1 MAGAIRPLFFMKLDN
16 DWQQSFNSL
25 DNKDNAFLEEA
36 LSLLFKL
43 DRKALHSKASLISL
57 ISKLIAT
64 IDTTLSEQLD
74 DIIHQPD
81 FQKLERNWLGLKQL
95 SSLPVSYQRTRVKLL
110 DMSWSEVSSDVNQAY
125 STKTSDLYNK
135 IGNAELNTLG
145 GQPFGCIAFSH
156 PISMDIDFDA
166 DYDDLFTLE
175 LLGKLGESTLC
186 PMLFSPEPKF
196 FGEQGADWLSD
207 TDRIN
212 KILTGPD
219 FIAWQELRS
228 KPSSRFIGMALPQI
242 RVRKAY
248 KNRKV
253 GFIYN
258 EEGQGTWG
266 LANIA
271 FVSTI
276 MREFQRVN
284 WFGFLKSR
292 WNDKLQ
298 GAVVNLPHNY
308 YFDSYLEQPVIDVAL
323 FGQISNFYA
332 QSGFV
337 PLTKSPLTNKFY
349 FNGNN
354 SIWQCGHSD
363 NDKVL
368 TQIQTTLMSCRIAH
382 CLKVQVREM
391 IGSFSS
397 AAECELYLTQWIE
410 KFSSNVSFA
419 NEETL
424 SKYPLS
430 FAKIS
435 VTESS
440 TQTGSFSCT
449 LRIVPQYQFDY
460 FSGEVVLT
468 TNLDEVA

>member
-1 MAGAIRPLFFMKLDN
+1 MKLN
-16 DWQQSFNSL
+16 TEWQEQFNSL
-25 DNKDNAFLEEA
+25 DNTDNTFLVEA
-36 LSLLFKL
+36 LSLLSEL
-43 DRKALHSKASLISL
+43 DKQALRSKASLISL

-64 IDTTLSEQLD
+64 IDSTLSLQLD
-74 DIIHQPD
+74 EIIHDDD

-95 SSLPVSYQRTRVKLL
+95 SSLPVSYQRTNVKLL
-110 DMSWSEVSSDVNQAY
+110 DMNWAEISSDVNQAY
-125 STKTSDLYNK
+125 STKASDLYNK
-135 IGNAELNTLG
+135 IGNNELNTLG
-145 GQPFGCIAFSH
+145 GHPFGCITFTH

-175 LLGKLGESTLC
+175 LLGKLGEITLC
-186 PMLFSPEPKF
+186 PMLFSPVATF
-196 FGEQGADWLSD
+196 FGEDGADWLSD

-219 FIAWQELRS
+219 FQAWQELRN
-228 KPSSRFIGMALPQI
+228 KPSSRFIGMALPQV

-258 EEGQGTWG
+258 EQGQGTWG
-266 LANIA
+266 LANVA

-298 GAVVNLPHNY
+298 GAVINLPNNY
-308 YFDSYLEQPVIDVAL
+308 YFDSYLEKPVIDVAL

-337 PLTKSPLTNKFY
+337 PLTKSPLTNKLY

-382 CLKVQVREM
+382 YLKVQVREM

-397 AAECELYLTQWIE
+397 AAECELYLTHWIE
-410 KFSSNVSFA
+410 KFASNVSFA

-430 FAKIS
+430 FAKVS
-435 VTESS
+435 VTESTS
-440 TQTGSFSCT
+440 LAGSFSCT
-449 LRIVPQYQFDY
+449 LRIVPQYQFDH

-468 TNLDEVA
+468 TDLDEVA

>member
-1 MAGAIRPLFFMKLDN
+1 MKLN
-16 DWQQSFNSL
+16 TSWQEEFNSL
-25 DNKDNAFLEEA
+25 DNTDNAFLKEA
-36 LSLLFKL
+36 LSLLSQL
-43 DRKALHSKASLISL
+43 DKNGLRSKASLISL

-64 IDTTLSEQLD
+64 IDTSLGEQLD
-74 DIIHQPD
+74 QIIHD
-81 FQKLERNWLGLKQL
+81 KEFQKLERNWLSLKQL
-95 SSLPVSYQRTRVKLL
+95 SSLPISYQRTHLKLL
-110 DMSWSEVSSDVNQAY
+110 DMSWEEISSDVNQAY
-125 STKTSDLYNK
+125 STKSSDLYNK
-135 IGNAELNTLG
+135 IGNNELNTLG
-145 GQPFGCIAFSH
+145 GHPFGCIAFSH
-156 PISMDIDFDA
+156 AISMDIDFDA

-175 LLGKLGESTLC
+175 LLGKLGEITLC
-186 PMLFSPEPKF
+186 PMLFSPVSNF
-196 FGEQGADWLSD
+196 FGEDGADWLSD

-219 FIAWQELRS
+219 FVAWQELRN
-228 KPSSRFIGMALPQI
+228 KPSSRFIGMALPQV

-253 GFIYN
+253 GFVYN
-258 EEGQGTWG
+258 EQGQGTWG
-266 LANIA
+266 LANMA
-271 FVSTI
+271 FVGTI
-276 MREFQRVN
+276 MREYQRVN

-298 GAVVNLPHNY
+298 GAVINLPTNH
-308 YFDSYLEQPVIDVAL
+308 YFENYLEKPVVDVAL
-323 FGQISNFYA
+323 FGQLSNFYA
-332 QSGFV
+332 QSGFI

-368 TQIQTTLMSCRIAH
+368 TQVQTTLMSCRIAH
-382 CLKVQVREM
+382 NLKVQVREM

-410 KFSSNVSFA
+410 KLSSNVSFA

-430 FAKIS
+430 FAKVS
-435 VTESS
+435 VTEST

-449 LRIVPQYQFDY
+449 LRIVPQYQFDH

-468 TNLDEVA
+468 TDLDEVA